1 MSPSPSRPPKP
12 FPIYGLTGG
21 IASGKSAAAG
31 FLRELGIEIVDAD
44 AIARALRAPGGAAEG
59 PILAAFGTLDPQALR
74 ARIATSPEDKKRL
87 ESILHPLIAAES
99 ARRFAEI
106 ESQSVPGPDANASS
120 IGSRYAVY
128 EAALL
133 VEAGRAGDFTGV
145 ILVESAPEL
154 QLARLVA
161 RDGMDAEIAKKFL
174 EAQAPV
180 AVKRAAATHHIVN
193 NGTLDELRAK
203 TKLLHAALIRGE
215 KTFSA

>member
-1 MSPSPSRPPKP
+1 MTKPSPTPSGK

-44 AIARALRAPGGAAEG
+44 AIARALRAPGGAAEA

-74 ARIATSPEDKKRL
+74 ARISTSAEDKRRL
-87 ESILHPLIAAES
+87 EAILHPLIAAES

-106 ESQSVPGPDANASS
+106 ANRPSPGGFV
-120 IGSRYAVY
+120 GSRYAVY

-133 VEAGRAGDFTGV
+133 VEAGRAGDFAGV
-145 ILVESAPEL
+145 ILVESSPEL
-154 QLARLVA
+154 QLERLVA
-161 RDGMDAEIAKKFL
+161 RDGMNAEIAKKFL
-174 EAQAPV
+174 GAQAPV

-193 NGTLDELRAK
+193 NGTLEELRAK
-203 TKLLHAALIRGE
+203 MKLLHAALIRGE